1 MKTVMTIVMTLA
13 LTAALGCES
22 PRGGGMSGEGFKIAV
37 PTFDTKVKQGDRQT
51 VTVSLHRGEAFKR
64 DVTLQIKAAKGISVE
79 PTDVLV
85 KGSDTPDV
93 QLQITAPSDAAIG
106 EYRVYV
112 KGTPATGEPTSME
125 FKVKVVAP

>member
-1 MKTVMTIVMTLA
+1 M
-13 LTAALGCES
+13 LGYE
-22 PRGGGMSGEGFKIAV
+22 PGEIAFV
-37 PTFDTKVKQGDRQT
+37 ENVA
-51 VTVSLHRGEAFKR
+51 RGESFKR
-64 DVTLQIKAAKGISVE
+64 DVRLQIKAAKGISVE

-93 QLQITAPSDAAIG
+93 PLQIAAPSDAAIG

-112 KGTPATGEPTSME
+112 KGTPTTGEPTSVE